1 MPVMGKRRMK
11 QRHVLIVGAGIIGAS
26 IAWHL
31 ARAGAAVT
39 VVDAHESGGI
49 ATRNSWAWINASWG
63 NQEPYFRLRLRAIHE
78 WHRLES
84 EVPDLDVA
92 WSAVCYGSCRRMA

>member
-11 QRHVLIVGAGIIGAS
+11 QRHVLIVGDGIIGAS

-39 VVDAHESGGI
+39 V
-49 ATRNSWAWINASWG
+49 R
-63 NQEPYFRLRLRAIHE
+63 
-78 WHRLES
+78 
-84 EVPDLDVA
+84 
-92 WSAVCYGSCRRMA
+92 